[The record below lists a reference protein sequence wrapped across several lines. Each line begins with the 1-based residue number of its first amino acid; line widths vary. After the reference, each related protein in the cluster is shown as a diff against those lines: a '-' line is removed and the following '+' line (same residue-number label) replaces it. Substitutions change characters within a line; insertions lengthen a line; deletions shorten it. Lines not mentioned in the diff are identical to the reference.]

1 MGINTK
7 HFQFFS
13 EGNIYCS
20 NATFFCSEAG
30 GSYSRTEMSVSLNR
44 ITVLWVFN
52 ASVWWPLISYLSRQ
66 NCILLIMNEAHSE
79 TLKGD
84 CMKYK
89 GKNGYFSELHRTE
102 INMHTWNSFVF
113 YCSIPFM
120 NDGISPGFVIW
131 DWSYF
136 VATRSMTRDS
146 LVLRAIERRGLN
158 SGTYS

>member
-7 HFQFFS
+7 HLQFFS

-20 NATFFCSEAG
+20 KATFFCSEAG
-30 GSYSRTEMSVSLNR
+30 GSYSRIEMSVSLNR

-66 NCILLIMNEAHSE
+66 NRILFIMSEAHSE

-102 INMHTWNSFVF
+102 TNMHTWNSFVF
-113 YCSIPFM
+113 TAQFLSWTM
-120 NDGISPGFVIW
+120 GFL
-131 DWSYF
+131 
-136 VATRSMTRDS
+136 
-146 LVLRAIERRGLN
+146 LVL
-158 SGTYS
+158 SFGTEAT